1 MAALKSPAELGT
13 RQGSRLGCCMALVT
27 ALMLAYGSAAH
38 AHYNTQI
45 YSLDSFPTCT
55 GINCPWGTVTVSQ
68 DPSSHQQIDFT
79 VNLNSAYSFNSS
91 GSSTEPLFAFNV
103 ISTLVSP
110 AVTLGNFK
118 INNVSTP
125 NVQAGTVNQNVP
137 MFGTFAYTLKST
149 FATGTTF
156 AGPLT
161 FTASVGSGTLTPDNI
176 AITTT
181 SGHKPYMIADVLQ
194 GIGVSSVVAAV
205 NVPTP
210 EPAGLGL
217 FAVALA
223 GLGVV
228 RSRRTRR

>member
-1 MAALKSPAELGT
+1 
-13 RQGSRLGCCMALVT
+13 MALVT
-27 ALMLAYGSAAH
+27 ALMLTYGSAAH

-118 INNVSTP
+118 INNVAEP
-125 NVQAGTVNQNVP
+125 NVQAGTVNQSVP
-137 MFGTFAYTLKST
+137 GFGTFAYTLKST

-223 GLGVV
+223 GLGIV
-228 RSRRTRR
+228 RSRWPRR

>member
-55 GINCPWGTVTVSQ
+55 GINCPWGTVAVSQ
-68 DPSSHQQIDFT
+68 EDPKHQQIDFT

-161 FTASVGSGTLTPDNI
+161 FTASVTSGTLTPDNI
-176 AITTT
+176 TTT
-181 SGHKPYMIADVLQ
+181 TMGHKPYMIADVLQ

-223 GLGVV
+223 GLGIV
-228 RSRRTRR
+228 RSRWPRR

>member
-1 MAALKSPAELGT
+1 MAPLKLLTELGT
-13 RQGSRLGCCMALVT
+13 RQGSRLGHCLALVT

-38 AHYNTQI
+38 AHYNTQS
-45 YSLDSFPTCT
+45 YSLDSNPSCT

-194 GIGVSSVVAAV
+194 GIGVHSVVAAV

-223 GLGVV
+223 GLGIV